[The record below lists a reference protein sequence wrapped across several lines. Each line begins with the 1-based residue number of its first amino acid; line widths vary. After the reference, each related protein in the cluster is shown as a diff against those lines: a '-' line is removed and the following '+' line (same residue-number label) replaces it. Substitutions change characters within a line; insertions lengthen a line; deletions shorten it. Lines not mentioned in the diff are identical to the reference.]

1 LPGEDYHG
9 FRALAERSV
18 LADEV
23 KDAGMVARVP
33 SLAPRWL
40 REVEAQRGWRS
51 FQRPDFLQLKAE
63 FGVDWVVLQVPGVD
77 GLSCPYRTSQVMV
90 CRVE

>member
-1 LPGEDYHG
+1 
-9 FRALAERSV
+9 V

-40 REVEAQRGWRS
+40 REVQAQRGWRS
-51 FQRPDFLQLKAE
+51 FQGPDFLRLKTE

-77 GLSCPYRTSQVMV
+77 GLSCPYRNSQVMV